1 MFKSIP
7 ASQIVSVNPS
17 VLSSGGSPL
26 ALNAVFLSKHENIP
40 TGRAL
45 LFATA
50 ESVAEYFGHTSNE
63 YKAAQIYFKGFDG
76 SNKKPGRLYF
86 YAMNTAAE
94 PGYLL
99 GASLKTMSL
108 AALKK
113 LNGSL
118 NVSVDG
124 SAKNAASLNLST
136 ATSFSDAAAKISA
149 ALANTVVR
157 FDEQLQAFKI
167 VSGSTGKNSAVDF
180 ASGTLADA
188 LGLSEAAGARVSKG
202 AAAESIDEMLAGL
215 TASTLNF
222 ATFTTIEEP
231 TLDDKLALAKWS
243 NLQNE
248 RFLYVGW
255 GKEAA
260 ALQAGNV
267 TSFGAKLKESQ
278 YSGATAVYGGLD
290 KAAFLCGAIA
300 SIDFTEREGRITVAF
315 KGQSG
320 LEVDVNDATDAQNL
334 KENGYNFYGGWATA
348 NDRFLFMYPGQM
360 AGKWKWLDTYVNQ
373 IRLNSQLQLA
383 LMTMLTS
390 AKSVPY
396 NDLGRALH
404 RAACQDA
411 IDEALNFGSIRA
423 GVDLSEQQRSI
434 INNEAG
440 VDAATQIEARGY
452 YLHVGKASAQT
463 RGNRESMP
471 IKLWYT
477 DGGSVHAV
485 NMGSIN
491 IL

>member
-26 ALNAVFLSKHENIP
+26 ALNAVFLSKNANIP
-40 TGRAL
+40 TGEAL

-50 ESVAEYFGHTSNE
+50 ESVGEHFGFSSDE

-86 YAMNTAAE
+86 YALNSAAE
-94 PGYLL
+94 AGYLL
-99 GASLKTMSL
+99 GASVKTTSL
-108 AALKK
+108 AELKK
-113 LNGSL
+113 IKGSL
-118 NVSVDG
+118 SVTVDG
-124 SAKNAASLNLST
+124 AEKNAPSIDLKS
-136 ATSFSDAAAKISA
+136 ATSFSEAAQQIGEALSA
-149 ALANTVVR
+149 TVE
-157 FDEQLQAFKI
+157 FEEQLQAFKI
-167 VSGSTGKNSAVDF
+167 ISATTGKSSTVSF
-180 ASGTLADA
+180 ATGDIADK
-188 LGLSEAAGARVSKG
+188 LGLSESAGARVSKG
-202 AAAESIDEMLAGL
+202 TNAESVDEMMAGL
-215 TASTLNF
+215 TAATLNF

-231 TLDDKLALAKWS
+231 AIEDKLALAKWS

-260 ALQAGNV
+260 ALQAGNT

-300 SIDFTEREGRITVAF
+300 SIDFSEREGRITVAF

-320 LEVDVNDATDAQNL
+320 LEVDVNDATEAQNL
-334 KENGYNFYGGWATA
+334 KDNGYNFYGAWATA

-360 AGKWKWLDTYVNQ
+360 TGKWKWLDNYVNQ

-396 NDLGRALH
+396 NAVGRALH

-423 GVDLSEQQRSI
+423 GVDLSEQQRAI

-452 YLHVGKASAQT
+452 YLYVGKVSAQT

>member
-26 ALNAVFLSKHENIP
+26 ALNAVFLSKNANIP
-40 TGRAL
+40 TGEAL

-50 ESVAEYFGHTSNE
+50 ESVGEHFGFSSNE

-86 YAMNTAAE
+86 YALNSVAE
-94 PGYLL
+94 AGYLL
-99 GASLKTMSL
+99 GASVKTTSL
-108 AALKK
+108 AELKK
-113 LNGSL
+113 IKGSL
-118 NVSVDG
+118 NVTIDG
-124 SAKNAASLNLST
+124 AEKKAPAIDLKS
-136 ATSFSDAAAKISA
+136 ATSFSEAAQQIGSA
-149 ALANTVVR
+149 LSATVE
-157 FDEQLQAFKI
+157 FEEQLQAFKI
-167 VSGSTGKNSAVDF
+167 VSATTGKSSTVSF
-180 ASGTLADA
+180 ATGDIADK

-202 AAAESIDEMLAGL
+202 TNAESVDEMMAGL
-215 TASTLNF
+215 TSATLNF

-231 TLDDKLALAKWS
+231 TIEDKLALAKWS

-260 ALQAGNV
+260 ALQAGNT

-300 SIDFTEREGRITVAF
+300 SIDFSEREGRITVAF

-320 LEVDVNDATDAQNL
+320 LEVDVNDATEAQNL
-334 KENGYNFYGGWATA
+334 KDNGYNFYGAWATA
-348 NDRFLFMYPGQM
+348 NDRFLFIYPGQM
-360 AGKWKWLDTYVNQ
+360 TGKWKWLDNYVNQ

-383 LMTMLTS
+383 LMTMLIS

-396 NDLGRALH
+396 NHVGRALQ

-423 GVDLSEQQRSI
+423 GVDLSEQQRAI

-452 YLHVGKASAQT
+452 YLYIGKATAQT

-471 IKLWYT
+471 MKLWYT
-477 DGGSVHAV
+477 DGGSVHSV

>member
-26 ALNAVFLSKHENIP
+26 ALNAVFLSKNANIP
-40 TGRAL
+40 TGQAL

-50 ESVAEYFGHTSNE
+50 ESVGENFGFSSDE

-86 YAMNTAAE
+86 YALNSVAE
-94 PGYLL
+94 AGYLL
-99 GASLKTMSL
+99 GASVKTTSL
-108 AALKK
+108 TELKK
-113 LNGSL
+113 IKGSL
-118 NVSVDG
+118 NVTIDGTEKKAPAVDL
-124 SAKNAASLNLST
+124 KD
-136 ATSFSDAAAKISA
+136 ATSFSDAAQKLGT
-149 ALANTVVR
+149 ALGATVE
-157 FDEQLQAFKI
+157 FEEQLQAFKVI
-167 VSGSTGKNSAVDF
+167 SGTTGKESTVSF
-180 ASGTLADA
+180 ATGDIADK
-188 LGLSEAAGARVSKG
+188 LGLSESAGARVSKG
-202 AAAESIDEMLAGL
+202 TGAESVAEMMAGL
-215 TASTLNF
+215 TAATLNF

-231 TLDDKLALAKWS
+231 TIEDKLALAKWS

-260 ALQAGNV
+260 ALQAGNT

-300 SIDFTEREGRITVAF
+300 SIDFSEREGRITVAF

-320 LEVDVNDATDAQNL
+320 LEVDVNDATEAQNL
-334 KENGYNFYGGWATA
+334 KDNGYNFYGAWATA

-360 AGKWKWLDTYVNQ
+360 TGKWKWLDNYVNQ

-396 NDLGRALH
+396 NDVGRALH

-423 GVDLSEQQRSI
+423 GVDLSEQQRAI

-452 YLHVGKASAQT
+452 YLYVGKATAQA

-477 DGGSVHAV
+477 DGGSVHSV

>member
-26 ALNAVFLSKHENIP
+26 ALNAVFLSKNANIP
-40 TGRAL
+40 TGEAL

-50 ESVAEYFGHTSNE
+50 ESVGEHFGFSSDE

-86 YAMNTAAE
+86 YALNSVAE
-94 PGYLL
+94 AGYLL
-99 GASLKTMSL
+99 GASVKTTSL
-108 AALKK
+108 AELKK
-113 LNGSL
+113 IKGSL
-118 NVSVDG
+118 NVTIDG
-124 SAKNAASLNLST
+124 AEKKAPAIDLKS
-136 ATSFSDAAAKISA
+136 ATSFSEAAQQIGSA
-149 ALANTVVR
+149 LSATVE
-157 FDEQLQAFKI
+157 FEEQLQAFKI
-167 VSGSTGKNSAVDF
+167 VSATTGKSSTVSF
-180 ASGTLADA
+180 ATGDIADK

-202 AAAESIDEMLAGL
+202 TNAESVDEMMAGL
-215 TASTLNF
+215 TAATLNF

-231 TLDDKLALAKWS
+231 TIEDKLALAKWS

-248 RFLYVGW
+248 RFLYLGW

-260 ALQAGNV
+260 ALQAGNT

-290 KAAFLCGAIA
+290 KAAFFCGAIA
-300 SIDFTEREGRITVAF
+300 SIDFGEREGRITIAF

-320 LEVDVNDATDAQNL
+320 LEVDVTDATEAQNL
-334 KENGYNFYGGWATA
+334 KDNGYNFYGAWATA

-360 AGKWKWLDTYVNQ
+360 TGKWRWMDSYVNQ

-396 NDLGRALH
+396 NAVGRALH

-423 GVDLSEQQRSI
+423 GVDLSEQQRAI

-452 YLHVGKASAQT
+452 YLYVGKVSAQT

>member
-26 ALNAVFLSKHENIP
+26 ALNAVFLSKNANIP
-40 TGRAL
+40 TGQAL

-50 ESVAEYFGHTSNE
+50 ESVGEHFGFTSDE

-86 YAMNTAAE
+86 YALNSVAE
-94 PGYLL
+94 AGYLL
-99 GASLKTMSL
+99 GASVKTTSL
-108 AALKK
+108 AELKK
-113 LNGSL
+113 IKGSL
-118 NVSVDG
+118 NVTIDG
-124 SAKNAASLNLST
+124 AEKKAPSIDLKS
-136 ATSFSDAAAKISA
+136 ATSFSEAAQQIGA
-149 ALANTVVR
+149 ALSATVE
-157 FDEQLQAFKI
+157 FEEQLQAFKV
-167 VSGSTGKNSAVDF
+167 VSATTGKSSTVSF
-180 ASGTLADA
+180 ATGDIADK

-202 AAAESIDEMLAGL
+202 TNAESVDEMMAGL
-215 TASTLNF
+215 TAATLNF

-231 TLDDKLALAKWS
+231 TIEDKLALAKWS

-260 ALQAGNV
+260 ALQAGNT

-300 SIDFTEREGRITVAF
+300 SIDFSEREGRITVAF

-320 LEVDVNDATDAQNL
+320 LEVDVNDATEAQNL
-334 KENGYNFYGGWATA
+334 KDNGYNFYGAWATA

-360 AGKWKWLDTYVNQ
+360 TGKWKWLDNYVNQ

-396 NDLGRALH
+396 NHVGRALQ

-423 GVDLSEQQRSI
+423 GVDLSEQQRAI

-452 YLHVGKASAQT
+452 YLYIGKATAQT

-471 IKLWYT
+471 MKLWYT
-477 DGGSVHAV
+477 DGGSVHSV

>member
-7 ASQIVSVNPS
+7 ASQIVSVNPA
-17 VLSSGGSPL
+17 VLSSGGTPL
-26 ALNAVFLSKHENIP
+26 ALNAVFLSKNANIP
-40 TGRAL
+40 TGQAL

-50 ESVAEYFGHTSNE
+50 DSVGERFGFASDE
-63 YKAAQIYFKGFDG
+63 YKAAQVYFKGFDG

-86 YAMNTAAE
+86 YAVNSE
-94 PGYLL
+94 PEAGYLL
-99 GASLKTMSL
+99 GAGIKSVSLDE
-108 AALKK
+108 LKK
-113 LNGSL
+113 VKGSL
-118 NVSVDG
+118 TVSVDG
-124 SAKNAASLNLST
+124 SEKTAPSIDLTA
-136 ATSFSDAAAKISA
+136 ATSFSDAAQRIGE
-149 ALANTVVR
+149 ALTATVE
-157 FDEQLQAFKI
+157 FEEQLQAFKV
-167 VSGSTGKNSAVDF
+167 VSGTTGKTSTVSF
-180 ASGTLADA
+180 ATGDVADA
-188 LGLSEAAGARVSKG
+188 LGLSQSAGAVVSSG
-202 AAAESIDEMLAGL
+202 TAMETVDEMMHGL
-215 TASTLNF
+215 TAATLNF
-222 ATFTTIEEP
+222 GTIMTVYETTTDE
-231 TLDDKLALAKWS
+231 KMALAKWS
-243 NLQNE
+243 NMQNE
-248 RFLYVGW
+248 RFLFVGW

-260 ALQAGNV
+260 ALQAGNT
-267 TSFGAKLKESQ
+267 TSFGAKLKESD

-290 KAAFLCGAIA
+290 KGAFLCGAIA

-334 KENGYNFYGGWATA
+334 KDNGYNFYGAWATA

-360 AGKWKWLDTYVNQ
+360 TGKWKWLDNYVNQ

-396 NDLGRALH
+396 NDVGRALQ

-423 GVDLSEQQRSI
+423 GVDLSEQQRAI
-434 INNEAG
+434 INNDAG
-440 VDAATQIEARGY
+440 VDAASQIEARGY
-452 YLHVGKASAQT
+452 YLHIGKVSAQT

-471 IKLWYT
+471 MKLWYT

>member
-26 ALNAVFLSKHENIP
+26 ALNAVFLSKNANIP
-40 TGRAL
+40 TGQAL

-50 ESVAEYFGHTSNE
+50 ESVGEHFGFSSDE

-86 YAMNTAAE
+86 YALNSVAE
-94 PGYLL
+94 AGYLL
-99 GASLKTMSL
+99 GASVKTTSL
-108 AALKK
+108 AELKK
-113 LNGSL
+113 IKGSL
-118 NVSVDG
+118 NVTIDG
-124 SAKNAASLNLST
+124 VEKKAPSIDLKS
-136 ATSFSDAAAKISA
+136 ATSFSEAAQQIGSA
-149 ALANTVVR
+149 LSATVE
-157 FDEQLQAFKI
+157 FEEQLQAFKI
-167 VSGSTGKNSAVDF
+167 FSATTGKSSTVSF
-180 ASGTLADA
+180 ATGDIADK
-188 LGLSEAAGARVSKG
+188 LGLSESAGARVSKG
-202 AAAESIDEMLAGL
+202 TGAESVDEMMAGL
-215 TASTLNF
+215 TAATLNF

-231 TLDDKLALAKWS
+231 TIEDKLALAKWS

-260 ALQAGNV
+260 ALQAGNT

-300 SIDFTEREGRITVAF
+300 SIDFSEREGRITVAF

-320 LEVDVNDATDAQNL
+320 LEVDVNDATEAQNL
-334 KENGYNFYGGWATA
+334 KDNGYNFYGAWATA

-360 AGKWKWLDTYVNQ
+360 TGKWKWLDNYVNQ

-396 NDLGRALH
+396 NAVGRALH

-423 GVDLSEQQRSI
+423 GVDLSEQQRAI

-452 YLHVGKASAQT
+452 YLYVGKATAQT

-477 DGGSVHAV
+477 DGGSVHSV

>member
-26 ALNAVFLSKHENIP
+26 ALNAVFLSKNANIP
-40 TGRAL
+40 TGQAL

-50 ESVAEYFGHTSNE
+50 ESAGEHFGFTSDE

-86 YAMNTAAE
+86 YALNSEAE
-94 PGYLL
+94 AGYLL
-99 GASLKTMSL
+99 GASVKTTSL
-108 AALKK
+108 AELKK
-113 LNGSL
+113 IKGSL
-118 NVSVDG
+118 NVTIDGTENKAPAVDL
-124 SAKNAASLNLST
+124 KD
-136 ATSFSDAAAKISA
+136 ATSFSDAAQKLGA
-149 ALANTVVR
+149 ALGATVE
-157 FDEQLQAFKI
+157 FEEQLQAFKV
-167 VSGSTGKNSAVDF
+167 VSGTTGKESTVSF
-180 ASGTLADA
+180 ATGDIADK
-188 LGLSEAAGARVSKG
+188 LGLSESAGARVSKG
-202 AAAESIDEMLAGL
+202 TGAESVAEMMAGL
-215 TASTLNF
+215 TAATLNF

-231 TLDDKLALAKWS
+231 TIEDKLALAKWS

-260 ALQAGNV
+260 ALQAGNT

-300 SIDFTEREGRITVAF
+300 SIDFSEREGRITVAF

-320 LEVDVNDATDAQNL
+320 LEVDVNDATEAQNL
-334 KENGYNFYGGWATA
+334 KDNGYNFYGAWATA

-360 AGKWKWLDTYVNQ
+360 TGKWKWLDNYVNQ

-396 NDLGRALH
+396 NAVGRALH

-423 GVDLSEQQRSI
+423 GVDLSEQQRAI

-452 YLHVGKASAQT
+452 YLYVGKATAQT

-477 DGGSVHAV
+477 DGGSVHSV

>member
-26 ALNAVFLSKHENIP
+26 ALNAVFLSKNANIP
-40 TGRAL
+40 TGQAL

-50 ESVAEYFGHTSNE
+50 ESVGEHFGFTSDE

-86 YAMNTAAE
+86 YALNSVAE
-94 PGYLL
+94 AGYLL
-99 GASLKTMSL
+99 GASVKTTSL
-108 AALKK
+108 AELKK
-113 LNGSL
+113 IKGSL
-118 NVSVDG
+118 NVTIDGTEKKAPAVDL
-124 SAKNAASLNLST
+124 KD
-136 ATSFSDAAAKISA
+136 ATSFSDAAQKLGA
-149 ALANTVVR
+149 ALGTTVE
-157 FDEQLQAFKI
+157 FEEQLQAFKV
-167 VSGSTGKNSAVDF
+167 VSGTTGKESTVSF
-180 ASGTLADA
+180 ATGDIADK
-188 LGLSEAAGARVSKG
+188 LGLSESAGARVSKG
-202 AAAESIDEMLAGL
+202 TGAESVDEMMAGL
-215 TASTLNF
+215 TAATLNF

-231 TLDDKLALAKWS
+231 TIEDKLALAKWS

-260 ALQAGNV
+260 ALQAGNT
-267 TSFGAKLKESQ
+267 TSFGAKLKESE
-278 YSGATAVYGGLD
+278 YSGATAIYGGLD

-300 SIDFTEREGRITVAF
+300 SIDFSEREGRITVAF

-320 LEVDVNDATDAQNL
+320 LEVDVNDATEAQSL
-334 KENGYNFYGGWATA
+334 KDNGYNFYGAWATA

-360 AGKWKWLDTYVNQ
+360 TGKWKWLDNYVNQ

-396 NDLGRALH
+396 NHVGRALQ

-423 GVDLSEQQRSI
+423 GVDLSEQQRAI

-452 YLHVGKASAQT
+452 YLYIGKATAQT

-471 IKLWYT
+471 MKLWYT
-477 DGGSVHAV
+477 DGGSVHSV

>member
-26 ALNAVFLSKHENIP
+26 ALNAVFLSKNANIP
-40 TGRAL
+40 TGEAM

-50 ESVAEYFGHTSNE
+50 ESVGEHFGFTSDE

-86 YAMNTAAE
+86 YALNSVAE
-94 PGYLL
+94 AGYLL
-99 GASLKTMSL
+99 GASVKTTSL
-108 AALKK
+108 AELKK
-113 LNGSL
+113 IKGSL
-118 NVSVDG
+118 NVTIDG
-124 SAKNAASLNLST
+124 VEKKAPSIDLKS
-136 ATSFSDAAAKISA
+136 ATSFSEAAQQIGSA
-149 ALANTVVR
+149 LSATVE
-157 FDEQLQAFKI
+157 FEEQLQAFKI
-167 VSGSTGKNSAVDF
+167 VSATTGKSSAVSF
-180 ASGTLADA
+180 ATGDIADK
-188 LGLSEAAGARVSKG
+188 LGLSETAGARVSKG
-202 AAAESIDEMLAGL
+202 TNAESVDEMMAGL
-215 TASTLNF
+215 TAATLNF

-231 TLDDKLALAKWS
+231 TIEDKLALAKWS

-260 ALQAGNV
+260 ALQAGNT

-278 YSGATAVYGGLD
+278 YSGATAVYSGLD

-300 SIDFTEREGRITVAF
+300 SIDFSEREGRITVAF

-320 LEVDVNDATDAQNL
+320 LEVDVNDATEAQNL
-334 KENGYNFYGGWATA
+334 KDNGYNFYGAWATA

-360 AGKWKWLDTYVNQ
+360 TGKWKWLDNYVNQ

-396 NDLGRALH
+396 NAVGRALH

-423 GVDLSEQQRSI
+423 GVDLSEQQRAI

-440 VDAATQIEARGY
+440 VDAASQIEARGY
-452 YLHVGKASAQT
+452 YLYVGKASAQT

>member
-26 ALNAVFLSKHENIP
+26 ALNAVFLSKNANIP
-40 TGRAL
+40 TGQAL

-50 ESVAEYFGHTSNE
+50 ESVGEHFGFTSDE

-86 YAMNTAAE
+86 YALNSVAE
-94 PGYLL
+94 AGYLL
-99 GASLKTMSL
+99 GASVKTTSL
-108 AALKK
+108 AELKK
-113 LNGSL
+113 IKGSL
-118 NVSVDG
+118 NVTIDG
-124 SAKNAASLNLST
+124 VEKKAPSIDLKS
-136 ATSFSDAAAKISA
+136 ATSFSEAAQQIGSA
-149 ALANTVVR
+149 LSATVE
-157 FDEQLQAFKI
+157 FEEQLQAFKI
-167 VSGSTGKNSAVDF
+167 VSATTGKSSAVSF
-180 ASGTLADA
+180 ATGDIADK
-188 LGLSEAAGARVSKG
+188 LGLSETAGARVSKG
-202 AAAESIDEMLAGL
+202 TNAESVDEMMAGL
-215 TASTLNF
+215 TAATLNF

-231 TLDDKLALAKWS
+231 TIEDKLALAKWS

-260 ALQAGNV
+260 ALQAGNT

-300 SIDFTEREGRITVAF
+300 SIDFSEREGRITVAF

-320 LEVDVNDATDAQNL
+320 LEVDVNDATEAQNL
-334 KENGYNFYGGWATA
+334 KDNGYNFYGAWATA

-360 AGKWKWLDTYVNQ
+360 TGKWKWLDNYVNQ

-396 NDLGRALH
+396 NAVGRALH

-423 GVDLSEQQRSI
+423 GVDLSEQQRAI

-452 YLHVGKASAQT
+452 YLYVGKATAQT

-477 DGGSVHAV
+477 DGGSVHSV

>member
-26 ALNAVFLSKHENIP
+26 ALNAVFLSKNANIP
-40 TGRAL
+40 TGQAI

-50 ESVAEYFGHTSNE
+50 ESVGEHFGFSSDE

-86 YAMNTAAE
+86 YALNSVAE
-94 PGYLL
+94 AGYLL
-99 GASLKTMSL
+99 GASVKTTSL
-108 AALKK
+108 AELKK
-113 LNGSL
+113 IKGSL
-118 NVSVDG
+118 NVTIDGTEKKAPAVDL
-124 SAKNAASLNLST
+124 KD
-136 ATSFSDAAAKISA
+136 ATSFSDAAQKLGT
-149 ALANTVVR
+149 ALGATVE
-157 FDEQLQAFKI
+157 FEEQLQAFKV
-167 VSGSTGKNSAVDF
+167 VSGATGKESTVSF
-180 ASGTLADA
+180 ATGDIADK
-188 LGLSEAAGARVSKG
+188 LGLIESAGARVSKG
-202 AAAESIDEMLAGL
+202 TGAESVDEMMAGL
-215 TASTLNF
+215 TAATLNF

-231 TLDDKLALAKWS
+231 AIEDKLALAKWS

-260 ALQAGNV
+260 ALQAGNT

-300 SIDFTEREGRITVAF
+300 SIDFSEREGRITVAF

-320 LEVDVNDATDAQNL
+320 LEVDVNDATEAQNL
-334 KENGYNFYGGWATA
+334 KDNGYNFYGAWATA

-360 AGKWKWLDTYVNQ
+360 TGKWKWLDNYVNQ

-396 NDLGRALH
+396 NAVGRALH

-423 GVDLSEQQRSI
+423 GVDLSEQQRAI

-452 YLHVGKASAQT
+452 YLYVGKATAQT

-477 DGGSVHAV
+477 DGGSVHSV

>member
-26 ALNAVFLSKHENIP
+26 ALNAVFLSKNANIP
-40 TGRAL
+40 TGEAL

-50 ESVAEYFGHTSNE
+50 ESVGDHFGFSSNE

-86 YAMNTAAE
+86 YALNSVAE
-94 PGYLL
+94 AGYLL
-99 GASLKTMSL
+99 GASVKTTSL
-108 AALKK
+108 AELKK
-113 LNGSL
+113 IKGSL
-118 NVSVDG
+118 NVTIDG
-124 SAKNAASLNLST
+124 TEKKAPSIDLKS
-136 ATSFSDAAAKISA
+136 ATSFSEAAQQIGSA
-149 ALANTVVR
+149 LSATVE
-157 FDEQLQAFKI
+157 FEEQLQAFKI
-167 VSGSTGKNSAVDF
+167 VSATTGKSSTVSF
-180 ASGTLADA
+180 ATGDIADK

-202 AAAESIDEMLAGL
+202 TNAESVDEMMAGL
-215 TASTLNF
+215 TDATLNF

-231 TLDDKLALAKWS
+231 TIEDKLALAKWS
-243 NLQNE
+243 NLQND

-255 GKEAA
+255 GKESV
-260 ALQAGNV
+260 ALQAGNT

-300 SIDFTEREGRITVAF
+300 SIDFSEREGRITVAF

-320 LEVDVNDATDAQNL
+320 LEVDVNDATEAQNL
-334 KENGYNFYGGWATA
+334 KDNGYNFYGAWATA

-360 AGKWKWLDTYVNQ
+360 TNKWKWLDNYVNQ

-396 NDLGRALH
+396 NAVGRALH

-423 GVDLSEQQRSI
+423 GVDLSEQQRAI

-452 YLHVGKASAQT
+452 YLYVGKVSAQT

>member
-26 ALNAVFLSKHENIP
+26 ALNAVFLSKNANIP
-40 TGRAL
+40 TGEAL

-50 ESVAEYFGHTSNE
+50 ESVGEHFGFSSDE

-86 YAMNTAAE
+86 YALNSAAE
-94 PGYLL
+94 AGYLL
-99 GASLKTMSL
+99 GASVKTTSL
-108 AALKK
+108 AELKK
-113 LNGSL
+113 IKGSL
-118 NVSVDG
+118 SVTVDG
-124 SAKNAASLNLST
+124 AEKNAPSIDLKS
-136 ATSFSDAAAKISA
+136 ATSFSEAAQQIGEALSA
-149 ALANTVVR
+149 TVE
-157 FDEQLQAFKI
+157 FEEQLQAFKI
-167 VSGSTGKNSAVDF
+167 ISATTGKSSTVSF
-180 ASGTLADA
+180 ATGDIADK
-188 LGLSEAAGARVSKG
+188 LGLSESAGARVSKG
-202 AAAESIDEMLAGL
+202 TNAESVDEMMAGL
-215 TASTLNF
+215 TAATLNF

-231 TLDDKLALAKWS
+231 AIEDKLALAKWS

-260 ALQAGNV
+260 ALQAGN
-267 TSFGAKLKESQ
+267 TTLFGAKLKESQ

-300 SIDFTEREGRITVAF
+300 SIDFSEREGRITVAF

-320 LEVDVNDATDAQNL
+320 LEVDVNDATEAQNL
-334 KENGYNFYGGWATA
+334 KDNGYNFYGAWATA

-360 AGKWKWLDTYVNQ
+360 PGKWKWLDNYVNQ

-396 NDLGRALH
+396 NAVGRALH

-423 GVDLSEQQRSI
+423 GVDLSEQQRAI

-452 YLHVGKASAQT
+452 YLYVGKVSAQT

>member
-26 ALNAVFLSKHENIP
+26 ALNAVFLSKNANIP
-40 TGRAL
+40 TGEAM

-50 ESVAEYFGHTSNE
+50 ESVGEHFGFTSDE

-86 YAMNTAAE
+86 YALNSVAE
-94 PGYLL
+94 AGYLL
-99 GASLKTMSL
+99 GASVKTTSL
-108 AALKK
+108 AELKK
-113 LNGSL
+113 IKGSL
-118 NVSVDG
+118 NVTIDG
-124 SAKNAASLNLST
+124 VEKKAPSIDLKS
-136 ATSFSDAAAKISA
+136 ATSFSEAAQQIGSA
-149 ALANTVVR
+149 LSATVE
-157 FDEQLQAFKI
+157 FEEQLQAFKI
-167 VSGSTGKNSAVDF
+167 VSATTGKSSAVSF
-180 ASGTLADA
+180 ATGDIADK
-188 LGLSEAAGARVSKG
+188 LGLSETAGARVSKG
-202 AAAESIDEMLAGL
+202 TNAESVDEMMAGL
-215 TASTLNF
+215 TAATLNF

-231 TLDDKLALAKWS
+231 TIEDKLALAKWS

-260 ALQAGNV
+260 ALQAGNT

-300 SIDFTEREGRITVAF
+300 SIDFSEREGRITVAF

-320 LEVDVNDATDAQNL
+320 LEVDVNDATEAQNL
-334 KENGYNFYGGWATA
+334 KDNGYNFYGAWATA

-360 AGKWKWLDTYVNQ
+360 TGKWKWLDNYVNQ

-396 NDLGRALH
+396 NAVGRALH

-423 GVDLSEQQRSI
+423 GVDLSEQQRAI

-440 VDAATQIEARGY
+440 VDAASQIEARGY
-452 YLHVGKASAQT
+452 YLYVGKASAQT

>member
-26 ALNAVFLSKHENIP
+26 ALNAVFLSKNANIP
-40 TGRAL
+40 TGEAL

-50 ESVAEYFGHTSNE
+50 ESVGEHFGFSSDE

-86 YAMNTAAE
+86 YALNSAAE
-94 PGYLL
+94 AGYLL
-99 GASLKTMSL
+99 GASVKTTSL
-108 AALKK
+108 AELKK
-113 LNGSL
+113 IKGSL
-118 NVSVDG
+118 NVTIDG
-124 SAKNAASLNLST
+124 AEKKAPTIDLKS
-136 ATSFSDAAAKISA
+136 ATSFSEAAQQIGTALSA
-149 ALANTVVR
+149 TVE
-157 FDEQLQAFKI
+157 FEEQLQAFKI
-167 VSGSTGKNSAVDF
+167 VSATTGKSSTVSF
-180 ASGTLADA
+180 ATGDIADK

-202 AAAESIDEMLAGL
+202 TNAESVDEMMAGL
-215 TASTLNF
+215 TAATLNF

-231 TLDDKLALAKWS
+231 TIEDKLALAKWS

-260 ALQAGNV
+260 ALQAGNT

-300 SIDFTEREGRITVAF
+300 SIDFSEREGRITVAF

-320 LEVDVNDATDAQNL
+320 LAVDVNDATEAQNL
-334 KENGYNFYGGWATA
+334 KDNGYNFYGAWATA

-360 AGKWKWLDTYVNQ
+360 TGKWKWLDNYVNQ

-396 NDLGRALH
+396 NAVGRALH

-423 GVDLSEQQRSI
+423 GVYLSEQQRAI

-452 YLHVGKASAQT
+452 YLYVGKVSAQT

>member
-26 ALNAVFLSKHENIP
+26 ALNAVFLSKNANIP
-40 TGRAL
+40 TGEAM

-50 ESVAEYFGHTSNE
+50 ESVGEHFGFSSDE

-86 YAMNTAAE
+86 YALNSVAE
-94 PGYLL
+94 AGYLL
-99 GASLKTMSL
+99 GASVKTTSL
-108 AALKK
+108 AELKK
-113 LNGSL
+113 IKGAL
-118 NVSVDG
+118 NVTIDGTEKKTPAVDL
-124 SAKNAASLNLST
+124 KD
-136 ATSFSDAAAKISA
+136 ATSFSDAAQKLGT
-149 ALANTVVR
+149 ALGATVK
-157 FDEQLQAFKI
+157 FEEKLQAFKVI
-167 VSGSTGKNSAVDF
+167 SGTTGKESTVSF
-180 ASGTLADA
+180 ATGDIADK
-188 LGLSEAAGARVSKG
+188 LGLSESAGARVSKG
-202 AAAESIDEMLAGL
+202 TGAESVDEMMAGL
-215 TASTLNF
+215 TAATLNF

-231 TLDDKLALAKWS
+231 TIEDKLALAKWS

-260 ALQAGNV
+260 ALQAGNT
-267 TSFGAKLKESQ
+267 TSFGAKLKESE

-300 SIDFTEREGRITVAF
+300 SIDFSEREGRITVAF

-320 LEVDVNDATDAQNL
+320 LEVDVNDATEAQNL
-334 KENGYNFYGGWATA
+334 KDNGYNFYGAWATA

-360 AGKWKWLDTYVNQ
+360 PGKWKWLDNYVNQ

-383 LMTMLTS
+383 LITLLTS

-396 NDLGRALH
+396 NDVGRALQ

-423 GVDLSEQQRSI
+423 GVDLSEQQRAI

-440 VDAATQIEARGY
+440 VDAASQIEARGY
-452 YLHVGKASAQT
+452 YLYVGKASAQT

>member
-26 ALNAVFLSKHENIP
+26 ALNAVFLSKNANIP
-40 TGRAL
+40 TGQAL

-50 ESVAEYFGHTSNE
+50 ESVGEHFGFSSDE
-63 YKAAQIYFKGFDG
+63 YKATQIYFKGFDG

-86 YAMNTAAE
+86 YALNSEAE
-94 PGYLL
+94 AGYLL
-99 GASLKTMSL
+99 GASVKTTSL
-108 AALKK
+108 AELKK
-113 LNGSL
+113 IKGAL
-118 NVSVDG
+118 NVTIDGTEKKAPAVDL
-124 SAKNAASLNLST
+124 KD
-136 ATSFSDAAAKISA
+136 ATSFSDAAQKLGT
-149 ALANTVVR
+149 ALGATVE
-157 FDEQLQAFKI
+157 FEEQLQAFKI
-167 VSGSTGKNSAVDF
+167 ISATTGKSSAVSF
-180 ASGTLADA
+180 ATGDIADK
-188 LGLSEAAGARVSKG
+188 LGLSESAGARVSKG
-202 AAAESIDEMLAGL
+202 TNAESVDEMMAGL
-215 TASTLNF
+215 TAATLNF

-231 TLDDKLALAKWS
+231 TIEDKLALAKWS

-255 GKEAA
+255 GKEAV
-260 ALQAGNV
+260 ALQAGNT

-300 SIDFTEREGRITVAF
+300 SIDFSEREGRITVAF

-320 LEVDVNDATDAQNL
+320 LEVDVNDATEAQNL
-334 KENGYNFYGGWATA
+334 KDNGYNFYGAWATA

-360 AGKWKWLDTYVNQ
+360 TGKWKWLDNYVNQ

-396 NDLGRALH
+396 NAVGRALH

-423 GVDLSEQQRSI
+423 GVDLSEQQCAI

-452 YLHVGKASAQT
+452 YLYVGKVSAQT

>member
-26 ALNAVFLSKHENIP
+26 ALNSVFLSKNANIP
-40 TGRAL
+40 TGESM

-50 ESVAEYFGHTSNE
+50 ESVGEHFGFSSDE

-86 YAMNTAAE
+86 YALNSVAE
-94 PGYLL
+94 AGYLL
-99 GASLKTMSL
+99 GASVKTTSL
-108 AALKK
+108 AELKK
-113 LNGSL
+113 IKGSL
-118 NVSVDG
+118 NVTIDG
-124 SAKNAASLNLST
+124 AEKKAPSIDLKS
-136 ATSFSDAAAKISA
+136 ATSFSEAAQQIGSA
-149 ALANTVVR
+149 LSATVE
-157 FDEQLQAFKI
+157 FEEQLQAFKI
-167 VSGSTGKNSAVDF
+167 VSATTGKSSAVSF
-180 ASGTLADA
+180 ATGDIADK
-188 LGLSEAAGARVSKG
+188 LGLSETAGARVSKG
-202 AAAESIDEMLAGL
+202 TNAESVDEMMAGL
-215 TASTLNF
+215 TAATLNF

-231 TLDDKLALAKWS
+231 TIEDKLALAKWS

-260 ALQAGNV
+260 ALQAGNT

-300 SIDFTEREGRITVAF
+300 SIDFSEREGRITVAF

-320 LEVDVNDATDAQNL
+320 LEVDVNDATEAQNL
-334 KENGYNFYGGWATA
+334 KDNGYNFYGAWATA

-360 AGKWKWLDTYVNQ
+360 TGKWKWLDNYVNQ

-396 NDLGRALH
+396 NAVGRALH

-423 GVDLSEQQRSI
+423 GVDLSEQQRAI

-440 VDAATQIEARGY
+440 VDAASQIEARGY
-452 YLHVGKASAQT
+452 YLYVGKASAQT

>member
-26 ALNAVFLSKHENIP
+26 ALNAVFLSKNANIP
-40 TGRAL
+40 TGEAL

-50 ESVAEYFGHTSNE
+50 ESVGEHFGFSSNE

-86 YAMNTAAE
+86 YALNSVAE
-94 PGYLL
+94 AGYLL
-99 GASLKTMSL
+99 GASVKTTSL
-108 AALKK
+108 AELKK
-113 LNGSL
+113 IKGSL
-118 NVSVDG
+118 NVTIDG
-124 SAKNAASLNLST
+124 VEKKAPSIDLKS
-136 ATSFSDAAAKISA
+136 ATSFSEAAQQIGSA
-149 ALANTVVR
+149 LSATVE
-157 FDEQLQAFKI
+157 FEEQLQAFKI
-167 VSGSTGKNSAVDF
+167 VSATTGKSSAVSF
-180 ASGTLADA
+180 ATGDIADK
-188 LGLSEAAGARVSKG
+188 LGLSETAGARVSKG
-202 AAAESIDEMLAGL
+202 TNAESVDEMMAGL
-215 TASTLNF
+215 TAATLNF

-231 TLDDKLALAKWS
+231 TIEDKLALAKWS

-260 ALQAGNV
+260 ALQAGNT

-300 SIDFTEREGRITVAF
+300 SIDFSEREGRITVAF

-320 LEVDVNDATDAQNL
+320 LEVDVNDATEAQNL
-334 KENGYNFYGGWATA
+334 KDNGYNFYGAWATA

-360 AGKWKWLDTYVNQ
+360 TGKWKWLDNYVNQ

-396 NDLGRALH
+396 NAVGRALH

-423 GVDLSEQQRSI
+423 GVDLSEQQRAI

-452 YLHVGKASAQT
+452 YLYVGKVSAQT

-477 DGGSVHAV
+477 DGGSVHAI

>member
-26 ALNAVFLSKHENIP
+26 ALNAVFLSKNANIP
-40 TGRAL
+40 TGEAL

-50 ESVAEYFGHTSNE
+50 ESVGEHFGFSSDE

-86 YAMNTAAE
+86 YALNSAAE
-94 PGYLL
+94 AGYLL
-99 GASLKTMSL
+99 GASVKTTSL
-108 AALKK
+108 AELKK
-113 LNGSL
+113 IKGSL
-118 NVSVDG
+118 SVTVDG
-124 SAKNAASLNLST
+124 AEKNAPSIDLKS
-136 ATSFSDAAAKISA
+136 ATSFSEAAQQIGA
-149 ALANTVVR
+149 ALSATVE
-157 FDEQLQAFKI
+157 FEEQLQAFKI
-167 VSGSTGKNSAVDF
+167 ISATTGKSSAVSF
-180 ASGTLADA
+180 ATGDIADK
-188 LGLSEAAGARVSKG
+188 LGLSESAGARVSKG
-202 AAAESIDEMLAGL
+202 TNAESVDEMMAGL
-215 TASTLNF
+215 TAATLNF

-231 TLDDKLALAKWS
+231 TIEDKLALAKWS

-260 ALQAGNV
+260 ALQAGNT

-300 SIDFTEREGRITVAF
+300 SIDFSEREGRITVAF

-320 LEVDVNDATDAQNL
+320 LEVDVNDATEAQNL
-334 KENGYNFYGGWATA
+334 KDNGYNFYGAWATA

-360 AGKWKWLDTYVNQ
+360 PGKWKWLDNYVNQ

-396 NDLGRALH
+396 NHVGRALQ

-423 GVDLSEQQRSI
+423 GVDLSEQQRAI

-452 YLHVGKASAQT
+452 YLYIGKVSAQT

>member
-26 ALNAVFLSKHENIP
+26 ALNAVFLSKNANIP
-40 TGRAL
+40 TGEAL

-50 ESVAEYFGHTSNE
+50 ESVGEHFGFSSDE

-86 YAMNTAAE
+86 YALNSVAE
-94 PGYLL
+94 AGYLL
-99 GASLKTMSL
+99 GASVKTTSL
-108 AALKK
+108 AELKK
-113 LNGSL
+113 IKGSL
-118 NVSVDG
+118 NVTIDG
-124 SAKNAASLNLST
+124 AEKKAPSIDLKS
-136 ATSFSDAAAKISA
+136 ATSFSEAAQQIGSA
-149 ALANTVVR
+149 LSATVE
-157 FDEQLQAFKI
+157 FEEQLQAFKI
-167 VSGSTGKNSAVDF
+167 VSATTGKSSTVSF
-180 ASGTLADA
+180 ATGDIADK

-202 AAAESIDEMLAGL
+202 TNAESVDEMMAGL
-215 TASTLNF
+215 TAATLNF

-231 TLDDKLALAKWS
+231 TIEDKMALAKWS

-260 ALQAGNV
+260 ALQAGNT

-300 SIDFTEREGRITVAF
+300 SIDFSEREGRITVAF

-320 LEVDVNDATDAQNL
+320 LEVDVNDATEAQNL
-334 KENGYNFYGGWATA
+334 KDNGYNFYGAWATA

-360 AGKWKWLDTYVNQ
+360 TNKWKWLDNYVNQ

-396 NDLGRALH
+396 NAVGRALH

-423 GVDLSEQQRSI
+423 GVDLSEQQRAI

-452 YLHVGKASAQT
+452 YLYVGKVSAQT

>member
-26 ALNAVFLSKHENIP
+26 ALNAVFLSKNANIP
-40 TGRAL
+40 TGQAL

-50 ESVAEYFGHTSNE
+50 ESVGEHFGFTSDE

-86 YAMNTAAE
+86 YALNSEAE
-94 PGYLL
+94 AGYLL
-99 GASLKTMSL
+99 GASVKTTSL
-108 AALKK
+108 AELKK
-113 LNGSL
+113 IKGSL
-118 NVSVDG
+118 TVTIDG
-124 SAKNAASLNLST
+124 TEKKAPSIDLKS
-136 ATSFSDAAAKISA
+136 ATSFSEAAQQIGSA
-149 ALANTVVR
+149 LSATVE
-157 FDEQLQAFKI
+157 FEEQLQAFKI
-167 VSGSTGKNSAVDF
+167 VSATTGKSSTVSF
-180 ASGTLADA
+180 ATGDIADK

-202 AAAESIDEMLAGL
+202 TNAESVDEMMAGL
-215 TASTLNF
+215 TAATLNF

-231 TLDDKLALAKWS
+231 TIEDKLALAKWS

-260 ALQAGNV
+260 ALQAGNT
-267 TSFGAKLKESQ
+267 TSFGAKLKESE
-278 YSGATAVYGGLD
+278 YSGATAIYGGLD

-300 SIDFTEREGRITVAF
+300 SIDFSEREGRITVAF

-320 LEVDVNDATDAQNL
+320 LEVDVNDATEAQNL
-334 KENGYNFYGGWATA
+334 KDNGYNFYGAWATA

-360 AGKWKWLDTYVNQ
+360 TGKWKWLDNYVNQ

-396 NDLGRALH
+396 NHVGRALQ

-423 GVDLSEQQRSI
+423 GVDLSEQQRAI

-452 YLHVGKASAQT
+452 YLYIGKATAQT

-471 IKLWYT
+471 MKLWYT
-477 DGGSVHAV
+477 DGGSVHSV

>member
-26 ALNAVFLSKHENIP
+26 ALNAVFLSKNANIP
-40 TGRAL
+40 TGQAI

-50 ESVAEYFGHTSNE
+50 ESVGEYFGLNSNE

-76 SNKKPGRLYF
+76 SSKKPGRLYF
-86 YAMNTAAE
+86 YAMNSVAE
-94 PGYLL
+94 AGYLL
-99 GASLKTMSL
+99 GASIKTTSL
-108 AALKK
+108 AELKK
-113 LNGSL
+113 IKGSM
-118 NVSVDG
+118 NVTIDG
-124 SAKNAASLNLST
+124 VEKKAPSIDLKS
-136 ATSFSDAAAKISA
+136 ATSFSEAAQQIGA
-149 ALANTVVR
+149 ALSATVE
-157 FDEQLQAFKI
+157 FEEQLQAFRI
-167 VSGSTGKNSAVDF
+167 VSNNTGKASAVSF
-180 ASGTLADA
+180 ATGDIADK

-202 AAAESIDEMLAGL
+202 TGAESIDEMMAGL
-215 TASTLNF
+215 TAATLNF
-222 ATFTTIEEP
+222 ATFTTIDEP
-231 TLDDKLALAKWS
+231 TIEDKLALAKWS

-260 ALQAGNV
+260 ALQAGNT

-300 SIDFTEREGRITVAF
+300 SIDFSERGGRITVAF

-320 LEVDVNDATDAQNL
+320 LEVDVNDATEAQNL
-334 KENGYNFYGGWATA
+334 KDNGYNFYGAWATA

-360 AGKWKWLDTYVNQ
+360 TGKWKWLDNYVNQ

-396 NDLGRALH
+396 NDAGRALQ

-423 GVDLSEQQRSI
+423 GVDLSEQQRAI

-452 YLHVGKASAQT
+452 YLYIGKASAQT

-471 IKLWYT
+471 MKLWYT
-477 DGGSVHAV
+477 DGGSVHSV